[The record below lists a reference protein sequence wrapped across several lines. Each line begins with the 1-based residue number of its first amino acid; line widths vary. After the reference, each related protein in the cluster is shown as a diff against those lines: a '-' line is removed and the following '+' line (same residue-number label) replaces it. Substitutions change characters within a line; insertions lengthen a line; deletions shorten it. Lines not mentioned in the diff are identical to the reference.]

1 MSTPISFISRLIL
14 ILLFLPLAATAQIR
28 AVTTTGEEVILN
40 SDGTWRYVNDSAA
53 LAEKV
58 DTSHVAYTRK
68 ASASFL
74 VRSTKTN
81 CGVYLDPKKWAFTKS
96 KGDEAS
102 EFEFN
107 LRGKDGYAMLIT
119 EKIPVPLE
127 TLKTIALQNA
137 REAAPDVKLVKQ
149 EYRKVNNKIVLFLQM
164 EGTIQGIAFS
174 YLGYYYSSPKGT
186 MQLVT
191 YTATSLVEEYLDE
204 LEELLNGLMAGTN

>member
-58 DTSHVAYTRK
+58 DTSHVAFTRK

-119 EKIPVPLE
+119 EKIPVPLA

-137 REAAPDVKLVKQ
+137 REAAPDVKLSNRNTGRSTTKLCCS
-149 EYRKVNNKIVLFLQM
+149 YRWKEPSRELPSAISAT
-164 EGTIQGIAFS
+164 TI
-174 YLGYYYSSPKGT
+174 LPPK
-186 MQLVT
+186 
-191 YTATSLVEEYLDE
+191 APC
-204 LEELLNGLMAGTN
+204 NW